1 MTEENQTT
9 ESPAPAIE
17 PDENAVI
24 EATAEPTAPPEP
36 AQWQPKR
43 RRFGGIAILIASIAG
58 AFFALYA
65 WRLPPFGLGEVY
77 SNNAY
82 VRGSVTVISPRV
94 GGYVQKVLVQD
105 FAAVKAGQPLVEIDA
120 VPYQTKV
127 AQAKAGVLGQQA
139 ALHKSAQDKKT
150 AIADA
155 KAGEAAVANVQAQYE
170 RANREWKRI
179 KATSSDAVSQSN
191 RDAAQTAVKQ
201 AEAGLKQAKAQYA
214 VAQQNI
220 ATADVGREGA
230 EAALA
235 NAQALLDLAEQEL
248 GHTIVYAPTD
258 GRLGEV
264 AVKNGQLVSAGMQV

>member
-1 MTEENQTT
+1 MTQDPTDPTT
-9 ESPAPAIE
+9 SIE

-24 EATAEPTAPPEP
+24 ETTAEPTAPPEP

-43 RRFGGIAILIASIAG
+43 RRFGGIAILAATIAA
-58 AFFALYA
+58 ALLVLYA

-82 VRGSVTVISPRV
+82 VRGSVTVVSPRV

-127 AQAKAGVLGQQA
+127 AQAKAGVLSRQA

-150 AIADA
+150 AIAGA
-155 KAGEAAVANVQAQYE
+155 KTGEAAVANVQAQYE

-191 RDAAQTAVKQ
+191 RDAAQTVVKQ

-248 GHTIVYAPTD
+248 GHTIVYAPLTAD
-258 GRLGEV
+258 
-264 AVKNGQLVSAGMQV
+264 SAKWR

>member
-1 MTEENQTT
+1 MCKENQTP
-9 ESPAPAIE
+9 ESPIE

-24 EATAEPTAPPEP
+24 VAAAEPSEPSEPSEPAAPPEP

-58 AFFALYA
+58 ALLALYA

-139 ALHKSAQDKKT
+139 ALHKGAQDKKT
-150 AIADA
+150 AIAGA

-179 KATSSDAVSQSN
+179 KATSTDAVSQSN

-201 AEAGLKQAKAQYA
+201 AEAGLNQAKAQYA

-235 NAQALLDLAEQEL
+235 SAARF
-248 GHTIVYAPTD
+248 
-258 GRLGEV
+258 GRTRTWPHHRLC
-264 AVKNGQLVSAGMQV
+264 AH